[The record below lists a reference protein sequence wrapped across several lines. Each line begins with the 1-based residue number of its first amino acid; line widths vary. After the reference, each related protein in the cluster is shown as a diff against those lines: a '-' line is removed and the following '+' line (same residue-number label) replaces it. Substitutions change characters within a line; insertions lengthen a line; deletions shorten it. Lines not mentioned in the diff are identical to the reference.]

1 MMGLEF
7 LTQGRCRSAARRI
20 NVIVKDDQLRPDR
33 GRALL
38 EECYNDDH
46 ADLAVGTTARRWRSP
61 CCRSPRRRAAC

>member
-7 LTQGRCRSAARRI
+7 LTQGSMQIGGRRI

-46 ADLAVGTTARRWRSP
+46 ADLAVAPPARRWRSP